1 MKNLKNQLPLFAL
14 LLGFAL
20 VFTQSAFKSDNAK
33 TPVEYQYI
41 SNSSLEVQMQDI
53 NNWEIVDEETPSC
66 STGSAKPC
74 RFIYDGDFDTFLQ
87 GSTKQDLIDH
97 AESLKL

>member
-1 MKNLKNQLPLFAL
+1 MNTLKNQLPLFAL

-20 VFTQSAFKSDNAK
+20 VFTQSAFKSGNTK

-74 RFIYDGDFDTFLQ
+74 RFIYEGDFDAFLQ
-87 GSTKQDLIDH
+87 GTTKTHLLEN
-97 AESLKL
+97 AESLKQ